1 MGAVGNAREPATDPR
16 WVVGRELTDKC
27 SARRQLSFASG
38 FPQPG
43 IFMPVRGR
51 AANQN
56 RAPHGVD
63 KWRAP
68 RALCTRH
75 FRATY
80 CGAHCYRGVTARVN
94 LPIRVLQAL
103 ALVLAMKGAIH
114 AADIDWTA
122 LGNETAD
129 LLASLIRIDTTNP
142 PGNETPA
149 AEVLRRKLADVGIDA
164 KIIESAPGRG
174 NLYARLAGAG
184 TARPIVLLAHLDVVP
199 AEAARWSV
207 PPFGGDR
214 RDGFVYGRGA
224 LDAKGV
230 AAVQAMAVVAL
241 ARSAEPLPRD
251 VILLATAG
259 EETGG
264 QMGAG
269 WLVDHRPD
277 LVAGAEY
284 LLTEGDHI
292 HARASGTLVQ
302 IDVAEKTP
310 YWIRLVAEGEAGHG
324 SAPARGTAV
333 TRLVRALGRV
343 IAAPSP
349 IIVTASVQDYFSALA
364 PLEREPLRT
373 RLAHLATS
381 LRNPAFRTEF
391 LANHRQSALVHNTVT
406 PTVLDGSRATNVIPA
421 EASANLDCRL
431 LPGAD
436 PKTFATGLERAI
448 GDPGVRI
455 EPLLGFASTAS
466 PGDSG
471 MVRAVRVM
479 ADADLHGAPV
489 VPSVITGFTD
499 SHWFRSLGI
508 ASYGFVPFV
517 LDEQEQR
524 TVHGTDERVSIEN
537 LTQGVRRL
545 LLVLRALPAT
555 S

>member
-1 MGAVGNAREPATDPR
+1 V
-16 WVVGRELTDKC
+16 K
-27 SARRQLSFASG
+27 LS
-38 FPQPG
+38 
-43 IFMPVRGR
+43 
-51 AANQN
+51 
-56 RAPHGVD
+56 
-63 KWRAP
+63 
-68 RALCTRH
+68 
-75 FRATY
+75 
-80 CGAHCYRGVTARVN
+80 
-94 LPIRVLQAL
+94 IRVLQAL
-103 ALVLAMKGAIH
+103 ALLFLTKGAVN
-114 AADIDWTA
+114 AADLDWKA

-129 LLASLIRIDTTNP
+129 LLASLIRVDTTNP

-149 AEVLRRKLADVGIDA
+149 AELLRRKLADVGIDA
-164 KIIESAPGRG
+164 KIIESAPRRG

-184 TARPIVLLAHLDVVP
+184 SARPIVLLAHLDVVP
-199 AEAARWSV
+199 AEASRWSV

-241 ARSAEPLPRD
+241 ARSAESLPRD

-277 LVAGAEY
+277 LVSGAEY

-292 HARASGTLVQ
+292 HLRASGSLVQ
-302 IDVAEKTP
+302 VDVAEKTP
-310 YWIRLVAEGEAGHG
+310 YWVRLVARGEAGHG
-324 SAPARGTAV
+324 SAPAPDTAV
-333 TRLVRALGRV
+333 TRLVHALDRIV
-343 IAAPSP
+343 AAPSP
-349 IIVTASVQDYFSALA
+349 IIVTTSVQDYFSALA

-373 RLAHLATS
+373 QLAHLATS
-381 LRNPAFRTEF
+381 LHNPAFRTEF

-406 PTVLDGSRATNVIPA
+406 PTVLDGSTATNVIPA
-421 EASANLDCRL
+421 EASAQLDCRL

-436 PKTFATGLERAI
+436 PGAFEAGLERAI
-448 GDPGVRI
+448 GDPEVKI
-455 EPLLGFASTAS
+455 EPLLAFASTAS

-471 MVRAVRVM
+471 LVRAVRAM
-479 ADADLHGAPV
+479 ADADLQGAPV

-499 SHWFRSLGI
+499 SHWFRALGI

-517 LDEQEQR
+517 LDEQDQR
-524 TVHGTDERVSIEN
+524 TVHGIDERVSTEN
-537 LTQGVRRL
+537 LAQGVRRL